1 MRRQSGMGIIGIFLV
16 IAVVGFFAIIGFK
29 LVPAYLEYFA
39 IKRAFVNTAQN
50 DSQNVSPKSIRDA
63 LDRRFDVDL
72 VKSINS
78 SDVEITK
85 NGTKYMITADYHV
98 SVSLLSNVSL
108 RVDFHPTSNP

>member
-1 MRRQSGMGIIGIFLV
+1 MRRQSGMGIIGIFLI
-16 IAVVGFFAIIGFK
+16 IAVVGFFVIIGVK

-39 IKRAFVNTAQN
+39 IKRAFVSTVQN
-50 DSQNVSPKSIRDA
+50 DSQNASPKNIREA

-85 NGTKYMITADYHV
+85 NGAKYTITADYHV
-98 SVSLLSNVSL
+98 SVPLVSNVSL
-108 RVDFHPTSNP
+108 HVDFHPTSNP

>member
-1 MRRQSGMGIIGIFLV
+1 MRRQSGMGIIGLFLI
-16 IAVVGFFAIIGFK
+16 IAVGLFFVIIGVK

-39 IKRAFVNTAQN
+39 IKRAFVSTIQN
-50 DSQNVSPKSIRDA
+50 DSQNASPKNIRDA

-85 NGTKYMITADYHV
+85 NGAKYAITADYNV
-98 SVSLLSNVSL
+98 SIPLLSNVSL